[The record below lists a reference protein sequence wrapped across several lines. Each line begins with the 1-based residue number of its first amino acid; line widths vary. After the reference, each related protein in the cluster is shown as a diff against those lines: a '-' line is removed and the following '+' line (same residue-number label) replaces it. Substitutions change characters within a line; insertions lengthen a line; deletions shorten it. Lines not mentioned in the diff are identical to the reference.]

1 MPHLEEIDLTAKARS
16 VMVDLGFEPD
26 FSSAIAQQLATFADV
41 PSKAPSSEIADLRH
55 LLWSSI
61 DNAESRDLDQVEYA
75 EQLNDRGIRLLVAI
89 ADVDSKVIPES
100 AIDEHARANTTSV
113 YTGVAT
119 FSMLPEKLSTDLTSL
134 NQGEERLA
142 IVTEMIVSPDGEVHF
157 VGIKQALVHN
167 QAKLTYEEVGDWLE
181 HRAARPACCEKVQGL
196 ESQLSLQFEA
206 ATRLEKFRKAAGAL
220 TFSTVEPKIIKR
232 DGKIVD
238 LAISRHNAAR
248 DIIESFMLATNISL
262 ANFLKQKNCPFIER
276 VVREPRRWDRIR
288 EIAAGFGVTLPEIP
302 NPKVLSEFLATRQKA
317 DPLHY
322 PDLSLTIVKLLGP
335 GEYALEKAGG
345 NEQGHFGLAVNDYTH
360 STAPNRRFADLVIQ
374 RLVKALLASAPS
386 PYSEQ
391 QLGEIAEH
399 CTERETAARK
409 VERRMRK
416 VIAASSL
423 QHRIG
428 ERFDGVVTGSNE
440 KGVYVRLLKWP
451 AEGRL
456 VRGERGVDVG
466 DRIAVKLLRVDVNQG
481 FIDFER
487 VSG

>member
-1 MPHLEEIDLTAKARS
+1 M
-16 VMVDLGFEPD
+16 VMIDLGFQPD
-26 FSSAIAQQLATFADV
+26 SSPAIEQQLATFVEA
-41 PSKAPSSEIADLRH
+41 PSKTPSAEIADLRN

-61 DNAESRDLDQVEYA
+61 DNLESRDLDQVEYA
-75 EQLNDRGIRLLVAI
+75 EKLDDQRIRLLVAI
-89 ADVDSKVIPES
+89 ADVDSKVLPDS

-119 FSMLPEKLSTDLTSL
+119 FSMLPERLSTDLTSL

-142 IVTEMIVSPDGEVHF
+142 IVTEMIVTPDGDVHF
-157 VGIKQALVHN
+157 VGIKQALVRN

-181 HRAARPACCEKVQGL
+181 HRADRPECCQKVQGL
-196 ESQLSLQFEA
+196 EGQLTLQFET
-206 ATRLEKFRKAAGAL
+206 ATRLQKFRKAAGAL
-220 TFSTVEPKIIKR
+220 TFSTIEPAIVRR

-238 LAISRHNAAR
+238 LAIARHNAAR

-276 VVREPRRWDRIR
+276 VVREPMRWDRIR
-288 EIAAGFGVTLPEIP
+288 EIAAGFSVTLPEAP
-302 NPKVLSEFLATRQKA
+302 NPKSLSDFLATRQKA

-345 NEQGHFGLAVNDYTH
+345 NEQSHFGLAVNDYTH

-374 RLVKALLASAPS
+374 RLIKALLASAPL

-391 QLGEIAEH
+391 QLGEVAEH

-416 VIAASSL
+416 VIAAASL
-423 QHRIG
+423 QDRLG
-428 ERFDGVVTGSNE
+428 ERFDGVVTGANE

-456 VRGERGVDVG
+456 VRGESGVDVG
-466 DRIAVKLLRVDVNQG
+466 DRISVKLLRVDVDKG

-487 VSG
+487 VPG